1 MQKYTSNLPEGYRE
15 TDRISFSDAPTGLLP
30 DLKVLWPGLLL
41 IFLSLLRTHLTFGQ
55 AAFSLLLFA
64 GSIYPYFFL
73 HELLHALVYK
83 VATGQ
88 PVRIRFHKTGAS
100 CALPEG
106 YISHQTATLCTA
118 APLTVLGILLTLSAL
133 CPHWFSFPSALLLSF
148 HLLGCRSDVYLLRQL
163 KKYST
168 PEALVQDLGT
178 EQRIYM
184 K

>member
-1 MQKYTSNLPEGYRE
+1 MQKYTPNLPEGYRE
-15 TDRISFSDAPTGLLP
+15 TNRISFSDAPSGFLP

-41 IFLSLLRTHLTFGQ
+41 ILLSLLRNHLTFGQ
-55 AAFSLLLFA
+55 ATLSLLLFA
-64 GSIYPYFFL
+64 GAIYPYFVL

-83 VATGQ
+83 VASGQ

-106 YISHQTATLCTA
+106 YIPHQTATLCTS

-133 CPHWFSFPSALLLSF
+133 CPHWFAFLSALLLTF
-148 HLLGCRSDVYLLRQL
+148 HLLACRSDIFLLRNL
-163 KKYST
+163 KKYRAT
-168 PEALVQDLGT
+168 DTLVQDNGT
-178 EQRIYM
+178 NQRIFQ